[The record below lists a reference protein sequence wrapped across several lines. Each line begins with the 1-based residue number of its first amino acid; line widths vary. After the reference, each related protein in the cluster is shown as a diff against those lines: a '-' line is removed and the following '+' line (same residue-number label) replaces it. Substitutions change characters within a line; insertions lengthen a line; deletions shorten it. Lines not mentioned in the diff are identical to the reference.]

1 MKTSYPLLPGIRA
14 IGWVPALEIPAS
26 ADALAAAGVAVPV
39 LAEVHPLR
47 FTGEPTLEASAEP
60 DGSGHKFTTTLTFAS
75 ADPVPLHMHVAFV
88 VVGVDGTPYIVG
100 SGTAPYCRV
109 KTAFTTGTTAEGP
122 AGTTYE
128 VAHIGKVRP
137 PVVCTVCFDKAKPIP
152 DS

>member
-14 IGWVPALEIPAS
+14 IGWVPASEIPAS
-26 ADALAAAGVAVPV
+26 ADAMAAVGVPV
-39 LAEVHPLR
+39 PVIAEVHPLV

-60 DGSGHKFTTTLTFAS
+60 EGSGHQYTSTLTFAS
-75 ADPVPLHMHVAFV
+75 ADAVPMDRHVAFIV
-88 VVGVDGTPYIVG
+88 VAVDGTPYIVG

-109 KTAFTTGTTAEGP
+109 KASFTTGTTADGS

-128 VAHIGKVRP
+128 VTHTGKVRP
-137 PVVCTVCFDKAKPIP
+137 PVGCTVCFDKAKPIP